1 MSQEVVFIIPHQNT
15 HLISINTLNWP
26 PLIESSSLFVREKG
40 ILERTFSPKEE
51 LRNSLNILATLNDQI

>member
-15 HLISINTLNWP
+15 HLISANTLNWP
-26 PLIESSSLFVREKG
+26 PFEFSSLCVREKG
-40 ILERTFSPKEE
+40 ILERSFSPKEE